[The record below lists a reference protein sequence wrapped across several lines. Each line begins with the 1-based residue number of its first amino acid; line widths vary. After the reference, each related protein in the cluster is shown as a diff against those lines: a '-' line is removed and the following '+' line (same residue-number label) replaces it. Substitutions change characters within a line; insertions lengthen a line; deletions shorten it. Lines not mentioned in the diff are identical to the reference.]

1 MTATKWE
8 VLQTRFL
15 KAHASTG
22 ISVKAWCEKNQLNYD
37 TAWRHI
43 KANTQTPQLTI
54 HKIHHEDNV
63 QKKPDSKCN
72 YALIQSVNENK
83 VNEFTGN
90 DSVKNAPL
98 KKRVASL
105 GNQNARTFG
114 HYSEFITTDED
125 VLRHNS
131 ALRAS
136 LCEELTLTRM
146 QQSNL
151 MVEIKRVEAAINGDL
166 TNEQRSRL
174 YSEYAKLHIIF
185 DIKIARIESLSNS
198 LISQMKMK
206 ADIDK
211 SIALTR
217 KVQLQADKLSC
228 ETGDSKNTLDEI
240 YDEILAMGS
249 DGMINK

>member
-1 MTATKWE
+1 MTTTKWE
-8 VLQTRFL
+8 VLQSRFL
-15 KAHASTG
+15 KAHACTG
-22 ISVKAWCEKNQLNYD
+22 ISAKAWCEKNQLNYD
-37 TAWRHI
+37 TARRHI
-43 KANTQTPQLTI
+43 KANTQTPQLKI
-54 HKIHHEDNV
+54 RKIHSGDNV
-63 QKKPDSKCN
+63 Q
-72 YALIQSVNENK
+72 IQSVNKNE
-83 VNEFTGN
+83 VHEFTSN
-90 DSVKNAPL
+90 DSVKNNPL

-125 VLRHNS
+125 ILRHNS

-136 LCEELTLTRM
+136 LCEELTLIRM

-166 TNEQRSRL
+166 TNEQRSLL
-174 YSEYAKLHIIF
+174 YSEYAKLHTIF

-211 SIALTR
+211 SVALTR
-217 KVQLQADKLSC
+217 KVQLQVDKLSC
-228 ETGDSKNTLDEI
+228 ETGDNKNTLDDI

-249 DGMINK
+249 DGMMNT